1 MSNASKNK
9 PEEDK
14 VPVTGTA
21 PNPVPA
27 PAADPNAEA
36 AKIIA
41 DAEAKAAAIVA
52 AAEAKAKADAEAK
65 AAEEQATTKVD
76 PMEELVEYEAPLL
89 PGVKKRDIV
98 VGVNGET
105 IRIQRGVR
113 VQIKRKFYEALQNA
127 AKQEFAAFE
136 AREEIRKQ
144 GEKALASM

>member
-1 MSNASKNK
+1 MSNANKNK

-14 VPVTGTA
+14 VPVTGSA
-21 PNPVPA
+21 PDPVPT

-52 AAEAKAKADAEAK
+52 EAEAKAKADAEAK
-65 AAEEQATTKVD
+65 ADEEQVTTKAD
-76 PMEELVEYEAPLL
+76 PMEELVWYEAPLL
-89 PGVKKRDIV
+89 PGVKKRDIL

-127 AKQEFAAFE
+127 AKQEYAAFE
-136 AREEIRKQ
+136 AREEIKKQ
-144 GEKALASM
+144 GEKALAAM